1 MAPGRGFF
9 SRLFRR
15 TEEDDDFFT
24 EYAIEM
30 DEESESLAWNWD
42 SLIKDR
48 HLLKLSDDVQR
59 EKYIRSLDRR

>member
-1 MAPGRGFF
+1 MALGKGFF
-9 SRLFRR
+9 SRLFKK
-15 TEEDDDFFT
+15 TEDDDFFT

-59 EKYIRSLDRR
+59 EKYIRHGLRL